1 MQSVLQY
8 VPGVVAATVAFGAT
22 KIVAW
27 TEIGFEFGVFLGAYL
42 VVLLSVDRAMK
53 RYGTRK
59 A

>member
-8 VPGVVAATVAFGAT
+8 VPGVVAATVAYVAT

-27 TEIGFEFGVFLGAYL
+27 TEIGFELGVFLGAYL
-42 VVLLSVDRAMK
+42 VMVVSVDRAMK
-53 RYGTRK
+53 RYGTRN

>member
-27 TEIGFEFGVFLGAYL
+27 TEIGFEFGIFFGAYL
-42 VVLLSVDRAMK
+42 VVLLSVDRGMK